1 MKRNLLLEY
10 SEKLAIDIAKLC
22 AQNHFDN
29 NTVFQI
35 KKSSSSVFANITE
48 AAFSVSADKQ
58 VIFSAGN
65 LQHHPKN
72 NEWRFAENQ
81 YDYLSG
87 ANANLAADYD
97 GWVDMFRWST
107 DNPATPW
114 GVSSSTTKSDYLGTF
129 VDWGNNMFHF
139 T

>member
-1 MKRNLLLEY
+1 MKRITTLTLC
-10 SEKLAIDIAKLC
+10 LAFVAG
-22 AQNHFDN
+22 
-29 NTVFQI
+29 
-35 KKSSSSVFANITE
+35 VFANITE

-129 VDWGNNMFHF
+129 VDWGNNMFQF